1 MIKLSTNSIS
11 NDNIRKKTKI
21 KLRKHVTRVMDYTKL
36 N

>member
-1 MIKLSTNSIS
+1 MIKLFTNSIL

-21 KLRKHVTRVMDYTKL
+21 EPRKHVTWVMDYTKL